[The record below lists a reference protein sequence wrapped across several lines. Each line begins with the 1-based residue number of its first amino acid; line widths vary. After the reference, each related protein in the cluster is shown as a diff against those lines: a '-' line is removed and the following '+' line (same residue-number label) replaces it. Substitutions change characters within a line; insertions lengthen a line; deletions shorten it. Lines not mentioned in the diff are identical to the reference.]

1 MNAPFEARPRVCL
14 ISAKNLYRITRVVRQ
29 ARALRD
35 GGYSVTVYCRG
46 LPQEDLLATAAGV
59 RFVAFSDADL
69 AQLKREDVDQA
80 MRGAGLDLLP
90 PSLER
95 FCAFLL
101 RFRQFGY
108 KFFRAAEITLLR
120 LRKLSIRTSA
130 SAAKAEPL
138 TPGPAAKRA
147 ATPKRR
153 FDPLGAIG
161 GYLRRIS
168 IAHLGWW
175 KQAHPD
181 RESPIQPSDYENQTT
196 IDLMFFYLFYL
207 TRSIKHA
214 QFAAGVLN
222 HIESELKAGVPA
234 PGIVHAHDVH
244 SMIAGDAVATA
255 LGAKFVYDAV
265 EISGHQFQL
274 QSRMARWVSPVD
286 TVYRRLER
294 LIVARADRMT
304 TIGESLADWYQEN
317 YPARTTIVPIR
328 NTRDYEPPQRDMRIR
343 QDCGLDASVPLL
355 FWCGHASAHRG
366 LELIVDLLPHVPEFH
381 AVFVTEFKES
391 WEEYRQSLMLRIAD
405 KGVGDRVHI
414 VPMRPPN
421 DVVAYGS
428 GADIGVVAGAKDSPL
443 NILYCLPNKF
453 HEMVMARL
461 PIAATH
467 LVNIQMLI
475 REHGNGCE
483 IDEDRLD
490 EAAAMLRDL
499 IAQRR
504 NGTLDAKLE
513 SAARALSWQND
524 GARLVEVYNSITSDL
539 RGERASAVPLSSG

>member
-1 MNAPFEARPRVCL
+1 M
-14 ISAKNLYRITRVVRQ
+14 
-29 ARALRD
+29 
-35 GGYSVTVYCRG
+35 
-46 LPQEDLLATAAGV
+46 PQEDLLATAAGV

-69 AQLKREDVDQA
+69 ARLKREDIDQA
-80 MRGAGLDLLP
+80 MRDASLDLLP

-108 KFFRAAEITLLR
+108 KFFRALEVSLLR
-120 LRKLSIRTSA
+120 LRKPSRPTSA
-130 SAAKAEPL
+130 SAAKADAAMS
-138 TPGPAAKRA
+138 GAPAKKSA
-147 ATPKRR
+147 AQKLR
-153 FDPLGAIG
+153 FDPFGAIG

-196 IDLMFFYLFYL
+196 IDLMFFCLLYL
-207 TRSIKHA
+207 TRSIRHA
-214 QFAAGVLN
+214 QFAASVLN
-222 HIESELKAGVPA
+222 HVESELKAGIPA
-234 PGIVHAHDVH
+234 PGIVHAHDTH
-244 SMIAGDAVATA
+244 SIVAGDSVATA

-265 EISGHQFQL
+265 EISGHQFRL
-274 QSRMARWVSPVD
+274 NGRMAKWTSPVD
-286 TVYRRLER
+286 VVYRRLER
-294 LIVARADRMT
+294 LIAARADRMT
-304 TIGESLADWYQEN
+304 TIGESLADWFQQN
-317 YPARTTIVPIR
+317 YTVKSAVVPIR

-343 QDCGLDASVPLL
+343 QDCGLDANVPLL
-355 FWCGHASAHRG
+355 FWCGNASAHRG
-366 LELIVDLLPHVPEFH
+366 LELIIDLLPHVPEFH

-391 WEEYRQSLMLRIAD
+391 WEEYRQSLIQRIAD
-405 KGVGDRVHI
+405 NGVGDRVHI

-421 DVVAYGS
+421 DVVAYAS

-483 IDEDRLD
+483 IDEDRFD

-499 IAQRR
+499 IARR
-504 NGTLDAKLE
+504 RDGTLDAKLE

-524 GARLVEVYNSITSDL
+524 GARLVEVYNSITSDI
-539 RGERASAVPLSSG
+539 RSERASAVTLSSG

>member
-35 GGYSVTVYCRG
+35 GGYSVTVYCKG
-46 LPQEDLLATAAGV
+46 LPQDDLLATAAGV

-80 MRGAGLDLLP
+80 MRAASLDLLP
-90 PSLER
+90 PGLAR
-95 FCAFLL
+95 FLAFLL
-101 RFRQFGY
+101 RFRQSGH
-108 KFFRAAEITLLR
+108 KFFRAVEVAALR
-120 LRKLSIRTSA
+120 MRTQSA
-130 SAAKAEPL
+130 PARAAGN
-138 TPGPAAKRA
+138 TPGGATSDGTAERSP
-147 ATPKRR
+147 TPKRR
-153 FDPLGAIG
+153 FDPLGLPGA
-161 GYLRRIS
+161 YLKRIS
-168 IAHLGWW
+168 IAHLRQW
-175 KQAHPD
+175 KGAHPD
-181 RESPIQPSDYENQTT
+181 REAAMQPADIENQRT
-196 IDLMFFYLFYL
+196 IDLVAFYLLYL
-207 TRSIKHA
+207 SRSIRHT
-214 QFAAGVLN
+214 QFAAAVLN
-222 HIESELKAGVPA
+222 HVESELKAGIPA
-234 PGIVHAHDVH
+234 PGIVHAHDTH
-244 SMIAGDAVATA
+244 SIVAGDSVATA

-265 EISGHQFQL
+265 EISGHQFRL
-274 QSRMARWVSPVD
+274 HGRMAKWTSPVD
-286 TVYRRLER
+286 VVYRRLER
-294 LIVARADRMT
+294 LIAARADRMT
-304 TIGESLADWYQEN
+304 TIGESLADWFQQN
-317 YPARTTIVPIR
+317 YTVKSAVVPIR

-343 QDCGLDASVPLL
+343 QDCGLDAGVPLL
-355 FWCGHASAHRG
+355 FWCGNASAHRG

-391 WEEYRQSLMLRIAD
+391 WEEYRQSLMRRIAEN
-405 KGVGDRVHI
+405 GVGDRVHI

-421 DVVAYGS
+421 DVVAYAS

-475 REHGNGCE
+475 REHSNGCE

-499 IAQRR
+499 IAKRR
-504 NGTLDAKLE
+504 DGTLDAKLE

-524 GARLVEVYNSITSDL
+524 GARLVEVYNSITSDM
-539 RGERASAVPLSSG
+539 RSERASAVTLSSG